1 MYIALDLTGSGKLY
15 AANRPLVLEE
25 KGEEE
30 EEKEEKEKKK
40 NAGRRPE
47 EREPRE
53 GGRRGRP

>member
-30 EEKEEKEKKK
+30 EEKEKKK

-47 EREPRE
+47 KREPRE